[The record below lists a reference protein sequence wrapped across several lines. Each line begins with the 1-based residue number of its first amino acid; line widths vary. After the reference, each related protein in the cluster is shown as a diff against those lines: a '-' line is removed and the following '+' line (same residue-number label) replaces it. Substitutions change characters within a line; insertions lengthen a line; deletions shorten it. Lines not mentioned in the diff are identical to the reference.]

1 MLRKWLISTL
11 AVILL
16 AYLLP
21 GVHVANVL
29 VAVLVAL
36 VLGVLNTV
44 VRPVLVFLTI
54 PVTIFSLGL
63 FLLVINVM
71 LVYLT
76 SWLVTGFY
84 VDNFLWALGF
94 SIGLSVVSGILGFLF
109 GKKK

>member
-21 GVHVANVL
+21 GIHVTTFW
-29 VAVLVAL
+29 VAILVAL

-44 VRPVLVFLTI
+44 VRPVLRFFTLPITVAT
-54 PVTIFSLGL
+54 LGIS
-63 FLLVINVM
+63 LLVINVL

-76 SWLVTGFY
+76 SFLVKGFH

-94 SIGLSVVSGILGFLF
+94 SIGLSIVSGILNFFF
-109 GKKK
+109 GKKN

>member
-21 GVHVANVL
+21 GIHVTTIL

-44 VRPVLVFLTI
+44 VRPILIFFTI
-54 PVTIFSLGL
+54 PITVFTLGL
-63 FLLVINVM
+63 FLLFINVLM
-71 LVYLT
+71 VYLT
-76 SWLVTGFY
+76 SWLVDGFY
-84 VDNFLWALGF
+84 VDGFLWAFVF
-94 SIGLSVVSGILGFLF
+94 SIGLSVVSSILGFLF
-109 GKKK
+109 GKK